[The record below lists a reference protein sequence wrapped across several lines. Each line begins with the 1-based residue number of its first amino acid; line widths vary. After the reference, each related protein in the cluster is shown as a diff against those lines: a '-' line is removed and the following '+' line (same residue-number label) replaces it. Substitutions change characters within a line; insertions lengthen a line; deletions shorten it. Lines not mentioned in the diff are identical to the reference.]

1 MKRQCRGYTWR
12 HDVITRTSWTGLGQQ
27 AIPVV
32 LGERRRISGAEW
44 WDASYVGLPLVERAL
59 DRAITYHRGNAYV
72 MATEPQKHRYRLW
85 LPMGAEGRTSI
96 RH

>member
-1 MKRQCRGYTWR
+1 MHASYPLRYDNSTAPAQLLR
-12 HDVITRTSWTGLGQQ
+12 Q

-32 LGERRRISGAEW
+32 LGERRRISGAEG

-72 MATEPQKHRYRLW
+72 MATEPQKHRYRSW